1 LLSFLLS
8 TYFFVYLAYGIY
20 IWHVC
25 APVTVSSKHGKNRIP
40 FMYGDFAFGCIVA
53 RAVFI
58 ILPFPL
64 TEHWTGTPCKT
75 LLSVHMVY
83 HCGSGI
89 CQGCSH
95 ICAPKIP
102 FS

>member
-1 LLSFLLS
+1 
-8 TYFFVYLAYGIY
+8 
-20 IWHVC
+20 
-25 APVTVSSKHGKNRIP
+25 
-40 FMYGDFAFGCIVA
+40 MYGDFAFGCIVV
-53 RAVFI
+53 RALFI

-64 TEHWTGTPCKT
+64 TEHWTGTSRKT
-75 LLSVHMVY
+75 LLSVHMVC

-102 FS
+102 FSRTCNDSTAEAGRGKSCLNQKNLKNYEKIC